1 MEDRES
7 TGTEHENDDVEAH
20 SLLLDQRHKTDDGR
34 HKTDDG
40 RHKTDDGRHKT
51 DDGRHKTDDG

>member
-7 TGTEHENDDVEAH
+7 TGTENENDDVEAH

-51 DDGRHKTDDG
+51 DDG